1 MSWVTL
7 DEVSRTLGFDS
18 PDPLRRLFSFFPGA
32 FPGAE
37 RSAKHGWIIP
47 STTLSALKRERVGIE
62 LVQEATVQEVAESIR
77 RSVSTVHRWCQ
88 PGPHGEPPLLKSRK
102 VAGTVLID
110 VRSVLALPA
119 KLPDW
124 LTESVKQNR
133 GINAGA
139 APEMVLSE
147 GKVSELP
154 GLGSGLADEPE
165 NVSQGMCDTRQIDPN
180 PCK

>member
-1 MSWVTL
+1 MSWVTV
-7 DEVSRTLGFDS
+7 EEMAERLGFPS
-18 PDPLRRLFSFFPGA
+18 PEPLRRLFSFFPGA

-37 RSAKHGWIIP
+37 RSENHGWIIP

-62 LVQEATVQEVAESIR
+62 LVQEATVNEVAESIR
-77 RSVSTVHRWCQ
+77 RSVSTIHRWCQ
-88 PGPHGEPPLLKSRK
+88 PGPHGEPALLKSRK

-133 GINAGA
+133 GINAVTP
-139 APEMVLSE
+139 PEMVLSE
-147 GKVSELP
+147 GKVLSSAAS
-154 GLGSGLADEPE
+154 GSGPADGLE
-165 NVSQGMCDTRQIDPN
+165 NGNQGMCDTRQIDQN